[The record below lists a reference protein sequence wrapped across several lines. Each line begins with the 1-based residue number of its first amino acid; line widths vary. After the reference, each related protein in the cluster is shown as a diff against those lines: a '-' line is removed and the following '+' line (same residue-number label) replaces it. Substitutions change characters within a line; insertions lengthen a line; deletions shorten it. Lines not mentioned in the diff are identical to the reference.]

1 MCTSKAKYS
10 KVLKFGGSSV
20 GSVDSLRSAV
30 NIVCGE
36 SERSRPVLVVSA
48 LSGVTDALERLA
60 EDAGASADGV
70 PRASSVTE
78 AIEAIRER
86 HHSMAHAVLG
96 PEALDRYLRELSRNL
111 EALRRDVSAGQEER
125 PDRTERIVARGELM
139 SAPLVAALLS
149 ESCTAAR
156 AVDSR
161 DFVCTRRAA
170 DGSVVVD
177 DERTRQAVRDW
188 FAAWPEDVLPVVTGF
203 IARDEHDRTSLLGRG
218 GSDYTAALVAEGIGA
233 AKLDRWTDVDGLH
246 TADPR
251 RYDGTR
257 PFLYLLLEDA
267 TTWNQAS
274 RLGMHRHTFE
284 PARRAC
290 FPVHVRSTRH
300 PERDGT
306 LIVPRALTGR
316 IETDARQVLAHAEHR
331 RAGDCAR
338 GVSG

>member
-1 MCTSKAKYS
+1 MCTSKSRYS

-20 GSVDSLRSAV
+20 GSVDSLRTAAR
-30 NIVCGE
+30 IVCGE
-36 SERSRPVLVVSA
+36 AERSHPVLVVSA

-60 EDAGASADGV
+60 ESGRVEDID
-70 PRASSVTE
+70 
-78 AIEAIRER
+78 AIRER
-86 HHSMAHAVLG
+86 HRSMAFAVL
-96 PEALDRYLRELSRNL
+96 EADGLDRYLRELARHI
-111 EALRRDVSAGQEER
+111 EALERDVAVDSPER
-125 PDRTERIVARGELM
+125 RDRTERIVARGELL
-139 SAPLVAALLS
+139 SAPLVAALLTENGVS
-149 ESCTAAR
+149 AR

-161 DFVCTRRAA
+161 DLVRTRRAA
-170 DGSVVVD
+170 DGAVIVD
-177 DERTRQAVRDW
+177 DDLTRDAIRSW
-188 FAAWPEDVLPVVTGF
+188 FAAWPEEIVPVVTGF
-203 IARDEHDRTSLLGRG
+203 IARDGEGRTTLLGRG
-218 GSDYTAALVAEGIGA
+218 GSDYSAALVAEGIGA

-284 PARRAC
+284 PALRAC

-316 IETDARQVLAHAEHR
+316 IETDARTVLAHAEHR
-331 RAGDCAR
+331 RAADCAR
-338 GVSG
+338 GVER

>member
-1 MCTSKAKYS
+1 MCIKTKYS

-30 NIVCGE
+30 KIVCGE
-36 SERSRPVLVVSA
+36 AERSRPVLVVSA

-60 EDAGASADGV
+60 EERVPEARVDAV
-70 PRASSVTE
+70 
-78 AIEAIRER
+78 EAIRDR
-86 HHSMAHAVLG
+86 HRQMAHDVLSG
-96 PEALDRYLRELSRNL
+96 DGLARYMRDLAGHIARL
-111 EALRRDVSAGQEER
+111 ERDVAAGH

-139 SAPLVAALLS
+139 SAPLVAALIS
-149 ESCTAAR
+149 ESCVTAR

-161 DFVCTRRAA
+161 DFVHTRLEEGA
-170 DGSVVVD
+170 VIVD
-177 DERTRQAVRDW
+177 DERTREAVRTW
-188 FAAWPEDVLPVVTGF
+188 FEAWPADVVPVVTGF
-203 IARDEHDRTSLLGRG
+203 IARDEEGRTSLLGRG
-218 GSDYTAALVAEGIGA
+218 GSDYSAALVAEGIGA

-284 PARRAC
+284 PALRAC

-316 IETDARQVLAHAEHR
+316 IETDARKVLAHAEHR
-331 RAGDCAR
+331 RAADCAN
-338 GVSG
+338 GVNR